1 MDNIG
6 KPERATQNRVI
17 QLFRDELN
25 YRYLGDWH
33 ERENNSNIEETLL
46 SEYLTRNGYNTAQIS
61 GAIKKL
67 KDAASQHSQN
77 LYNKNKAVYSLLRY
91 GAAIK
96 TSVSE
101 NTETIHFIDWKNPQ
115 ANDFAIAEEVTLKGE
130 NTRRPDLVLYVNGI
144 AIGVIELK
152 NSRVSIGDGIRQNSQ
167 INAPNLT
174 SGFSQRCNLSL
185 QAMTAKVCVT
195 GQSAHKKSIF

>member
-46 SEYLTRNGYNTAQIS
+46 SEHLTRSGYNAAQIS

-67 KDAASQHSQN
+67 KDEANNHIQN
-77 LYNKNKAVYSLLRY
+77 L
-91 GAAIK
+91 
-96 TSVSE
+96 
-101 NTETIHFIDWKNPQ
+101 
-115 ANDFAIAEEVTLKGE
+115 
-130 NTRRPDLVLYVNGI
+130 
-144 AIGVIELK
+144 
-152 NSRVSIGDGIRQNSQ
+152 
-167 INAPNLT
+167 
-174 SGFSQRCNLSL
+174 
-185 QAMTAKVCVT
+185 
-195 GQSAHKKSIF
+195 